1 MSPAAQSEKL
11 VQKAPGQA
19 AGMDDSLAEE
29 ATAPAAWCGT
39 KVFLSK
45 NPGSQNPRE
54 AAGHR
59 AEQLLTFVKV
69 CQVHTARMLRKRIL
83 MPVMR
88 THHYQ
93 VIFGNQG
100 EYGNFN
106 LKFFQK

>member
-11 VQKAPGQA
+11 GQKAPSQA

-59 AEQLLTFVKV
+59 AEQLLTFV
-69 CQVHTARMLRKRIL
+69 
-83 MPVMR
+83 
-88 THHYQ
+88 
-93 VIFGNQG
+93 
-100 EYGNFN
+100 
-106 LKFFQK
+106 